1 MKQIYDRE
9 WGALVMDEV
18 HMMPALVRAS
28 VLAVQECRLAHRV
41 LPCPQSFRRV
51 ITTTKAHCRLGL
63 TATVCLQREA
73 QSVAL
78 LLVHAI
84 VAAVGARR
92 WSDRQLDVPD
102 RAQNVRGELDG
113 LDRGALPM
121 NLRELCSCL
130 RDASATTGW
139 LPRQRTMRGSM
150 VPDDQGVLPRVP

>member
-18 HMMPALVRAS
+18 HMMPALVRAL

-78 LLVHAI
+78 LLVHALLLLLL
-84 VAAVGARR
+84 
-92 WSDRQLDVPD
+92 QL
-102 RAQNVRGELDG
+102 VREDG
-113 LDRGALPM
+113 LID
-121 NLRELCSCL
+121 NLMYLIGPKMYEANWMDLTEVRY
-130 RDASATTGW
+130 
-139 LPRQRTMRGSM
+139 P
-150 VPDDQGVLPRVP
+150 